1 MEELSIDSI
10 RVSLSNYQR
19 VVILKLKSKEMFIP
33 IWAGPSEADAIAIKL
48 QKVSL
53 PRPLTH
59 DLIISLLESLSISIE
74 YVLIESMKD
83 ETFFAKIAIKNNDKI
98 VMIDSRASDAIAL
111 AVRVTCPIYA
121 NDDVVEKVSV
131 TLDHKNETV
140 NKKNKATNESN
151 LSDVDNKTDISQFAD
166 FIDTLD
172 LESLGDN

>member
-1 MEELSIDSI
+1 
-10 RVSLSNYQR
+10 
-19 VVILKLKSKEMFIP
+19 MFIP
-33 IWAGPSEADAIAIKL
+33 IWVGPSEADAIAIKL

-59 DLIISLLESLSISIE
+59 DLVISLLESLSISIE

-151 LSDVDNKTDISQFAD
+151 LGDDNNKTDISQFAD

>member
-33 IWAGPSEADAIAIKL
+33 IWVGPSEADAIAIKL

-121 NDDVVEKVSV
+121 NEDVVEKVSV

-151 LSDVDNKTDISQFAD
+151 LSDDNNKTDISQFAD

>member
-19 VVILKLKSKEMFIP
+19 VVILKLKSKELFIP
-33 IWAGPSEADAIAIKL
+33 IWVGPSEADAIAIKL

-59 DLIISLLESLSISIE
+59 DLVISLLESLSISIE

-151 LSDVDNKTDISQFAD
+151 LSDDNNKTDISQFAD

>member
-33 IWAGPSEADAIAIKL
+33 IWVGPSEADAIAIKL

>member
-33 IWAGPSEADAIAIKL
+33 IWVGPSDADAIAIKL

-59 DLIISLLESLSISIE
+59 DLVVSLLESLSISIE

-131 TLDHKNETV
+131 SLDHKNETV

>member
-33 IWAGPSEADAIAIKL
+33 IWVGPSEADAIAIKL

-59 DLIISLLESLSISIE
+59 DLVISLLESLSISIE

-151 LSDVDNKTDISQFAD
+151 LSDEDNKTDMSQFAD

>member
-33 IWAGPSEADAIAIKL
+33 NWVGPSEADAIAIKL

-59 DLIISLLESLSISIE
+59 DLVISLLESLSISIE

-121 NDDVVEKVSV
+121 NEDVVEKVSV

>member
-33 IWAGPSEADAIAIKL
+33 IWVGPSEADAIAIKL

-59 DLIISLLESLSISIE
+59 DLVISLLDSLSASVE

-83 ETFFAKIAIKNNDKI
+83 ETFFAKVAIKNKDKI
-98 VMIDSRASDAIAL
+98 IMIDSRASDAIAL
-111 AVRVTCPIYA
+111 AVRVSCPIYA
-121 NDDVVEKVSV
+121 NEDVVEKVSV

-140 NKKNKATNESN
+140 NKKHKADAESK
-151 LSDVDNKTDISQFAD
+151 LIDEKSKTDLSHFVD

>member
-19 VVILKLKSKEMFIP
+19 VVILKLKSKELFIP
-33 IWAGPSEADAIAIKL
+33 IWVGPSEADAIAIKV

-53 PRPLTH
+53 PRHLTH
-59 DLIISLLESLSISIE
+59 DLVVSLLESLSISIE

-151 LSDVDNKTDISQFAD
+151 LSDDNNKTDISQFAD

>member
-33 IWAGPSEADAIAIKL
+33 IWVGPSEADAIAIKL

-59 DLIISLLESLSISIE
+59 DLVVSLLESLSISIE

-83 ETFFAKIAIKNNDKI
+83 ETFFAKIAIKNNDKK
-98 VMIDSRASDAIAL
+98 R
-111 AVRVTCPIYA
+111 
-121 NDDVVEKVSV
+121 
-131 TLDHKNETV
+131 
-140 NKKNKATNESN
+140 
-151 LSDVDNKTDISQFAD
+151 
-166 FIDTLD
+166 
-172 LESLGDN
+172 

>member
-33 IWAGPSEADAIAIKL
+33 IWVGPSEADAIAIKL

-59 DLIISLLESLSISIE
+59 DLVISLLESLSISIE

-151 LSDVDNKTDISQFAD
+151 LSDDNNKTDISQFAD

>member
-33 IWAGPSEADAIAIKL
+33 IWVGPSEADAIAIKL

-59 DLIISLLESLSISIE
+59 DLVISLLESLSISIE

-131 TLDHKNETV
+131 TLDHKNETI
-140 NKKNKATNESN
+140 NKKNKATIESN
-151 LSDVDNKTDISQFAD
+151 LSDEDNKTDMSQFAD

>member
-33 IWAGPSEADAIAIKL
+33 IWVGPSEADAIAIKL
-48 QKVSL
+48 QKASL

-59 DLIISLLESLSISIE
+59 DLVISLLESLSISIE

-151 LSDVDNKTDISQFAD
+151 LSDEDNKTDMSQFAD

>member
-33 IWAGPSEADAIAIKL
+33 IWVGPSEADAIAIKL

-59 DLIISLLESLSISIE
+59 DLVVSLLESLSISIE

-131 TLDHKNETV
+131 SLDHKNETV

-151 LSDVDNKTDISQFAD
+151 LSDNNNKTDISQFAD

>member
-33 IWAGPSEADAIAIKL
+33 IWVGPSEADAIAIKL

-59 DLIISLLESLSISIE
+59 DLVVSLLESLSISIE

-121 NDDVVEKVSV
+121 NEDVVEKVSV

-151 LSDVDNKTDISQFAD
+151 LSDDNNKTDISQFDD

>member
-33 IWAGPSEADAIAIKL
+33 IWVGPSEADAIAIKL

-53 PRPLTH
+53 SRPLTH
-59 DLIISLLESLSISIE
+59 DLVISLLDSLSASVE

-83 ETFFAKIAIKNNDKI
+83 ETFFAKVAIKNNDKI
-98 VMIDSRASDAIAL
+98 IMIDSRASDAIAL
-111 AVRVTCPIYA
+111 AVRVACPIYA

-140 NKKNKATNESN
+140 NKKNKVDIESKLRDDKNE
-151 LSDVDNKTDISQFAD
+151 TDLSQFVD

>member
-33 IWAGPSEADAIAIKL
+33 IWVGPSEADAIAIKL

-140 NKKNKATNESN
+140 NKNNKATNESN
-151 LSDVDNKTDISQFAD
+151 LSDDNNKTDISQFAD

>member
-19 VVILKLKSKEMFIP
+19 VVILKLKSKELFIP
-33 IWAGPSEADAIAIKL
+33 IWVGPSEADAIAIKL

-59 DLIISLLESLSISIE
+59 DLVISLLESLSISIE

-121 NDDVVEKVSV
+121 NEDVVEKVSV

-151 LSDVDNKTDISQFAD
+151 LSDDNNKTDISQFAD

>member
-33 IWAGPSEADAIAIKL
+33 IWVGPSEADAIAIKL

-59 DLIISLLESLSISIE
+59 DLVISLLESLSISIE

-140 NKKNKATNESN
+140 NKKNKTTNESN
-151 LSDVDNKTDISQFAD
+151 LSDDNNKTDISQFAD

>member
-1 MEELSIDSI
+1 
-10 RVSLSNYQR
+10 
-19 VVILKLKSKEMFIP
+19 MFIP
-33 IWAGPSEADAIAIKL
+33 IWVGPSEADAIAIKL

-59 DLIISLLESLSISIE
+59 DLVVSLLESLSISIE

-140 NKKNKATNESN
+140 NKKNKATNESS

>member
-19 VVILKLKSKEMFIP
+19 VIILKLKSKEMFIP
-33 IWAGPSEADAIAIKL
+33 IWVGPSEADAIAIKL

-59 DLIISLLESLSISIE
+59 DLVISLLESLSISIE

-140 NKKNKATNESN
+140 NKKNKTTNESN
-151 LSDVDNKTDISQFAD
+151 LSDDNNKTDISQFAD

>member
-33 IWAGPSEADAIAIKL
+33 IWVGPSEADAIAIKL

-59 DLIISLLESLSISIE
+59 DLVISLLESLSISIE

-121 NDDVVEKVSV
+121 NDEVVEKVSV

-140 NKKNKATNESN
+140 NKKNKATNKSN
-151 LSDVDNKTDISQFAD
+151 LSDDDDKTDISQFVD

>member
-33 IWAGPSEADAIAIKL
+33 IWVGPSEADAIAIKL

-59 DLIISLLESLSISIE
+59 DLVVSLLESLSISIE

-121 NDDVVEKVSV
+121 NEDVVEKVSV

-140 NKKNKATNESN
+140 NKKNKATNEPN

>member
-33 IWAGPSEADAIAIKL
+33 IWVGPSEADAIAIKL

-59 DLIISLLESLSISIE
+59 DLVISLLESLSISIE

-140 NKKNKATNESN
+140 NKKNKATNDSN

>member
-1 MEELSIDSI
+1 
-10 RVSLSNYQR
+10 
-19 VVILKLKSKEMFIP
+19 MFIP
-33 IWAGPSEADAIAIKL
+33 IWVGPSEADAIAIKL

-59 DLIISLLESLSISIE
+59 DLVISLLESLSISIE

-151 LSDVDNKTDISQFAD
+151 LSDEDNKTDMSQFAD

>member
-1 MEELSIDSI
+1 M
-10 RVSLSNYQR
+10 
-19 VVILKLKSKEMFIP
+19 VV
-33 IWAGPSEADAIAIKL
+33 
-48 QKVSL
+48 
-53 PRPLTH
+53 
-59 DLIISLLESLSISIE
+59 SLLESLSISIE

>member
-19 VVILKLKSKEMFIP
+19 VVILKLKSKELFIP
-33 IWAGPSEADAIAIKL
+33 IWVGPSEADAIAIKL

-59 DLIISLLESLSISIE
+59 DLVISLLESLSISIE

-121 NDDVVEKVSV
+121 NEDVVEKVSV

>member
-10 RVSLSNYQR
+10 RDSLSNYQR

-33 IWAGPSEADAIAIKL
+33 IWVGPSEADAIAIKL

-59 DLIISLLESLSISIE
+59 DLVISLLESLSISIE

-151 LSDVDNKTDISQFAD
+151 LSDEDNKTDMSQFAD

>member
-33 IWAGPSEADAIAIKL
+33 IWVGPSEADAIAIKL

-151 LSDVDNKTDISQFAD
+151 LSDDNNKTDISQFAD

>member
-19 VVILKLKSKEMFIP
+19 VIILKLKSKEMFIP
-33 IWAGPSEADAIAIKL
+33 IWVGPSEADAIAIKL

-59 DLIISLLESLSISIE
+59 DLVISLLESLSISIE

-151 LSDVDNKTDISQFAD
+151 LSDDNNKTDISQFAD

>member
-33 IWAGPSEADAIAIKL
+33 IWVGPSEADAIAIKL

-59 DLIISLLESLSISIE
+59 DLVISLLESLSISIE

-121 NDDVVEKVSV
+121 NEDVVEKVSV

-151 LSDVDNKTDISQFAD
+151 LSDDNNKTDISQFAD

>member
-33 IWAGPSEADAIAIKL
+33 IWVGPSEADAIAIKL

-59 DLIISLLESLSISIE
+59 DLVVSLLESLSISIE

-151 LSDVDNKTDISQFAD
+151 LSDDDNKTDISQFAD

>member
-33 IWAGPSEADAIAIKL
+33 IWVGPSEADAIAIKL

-59 DLIISLLESLSISIE
+59 DLVISLLESLSISIE

-151 LSDVDNKTDISQFAD
+151 LSDEDNKTDMSQFTD

>member
-33 IWAGPSEADAIAIKL
+33 IWVGPSEADAIAIKL

-59 DLIISLLESLSISIE
+59 DLVVSLLESLSISIE

>member
-19 VVILKLKSKEMFIP
+19 VIILKLKSKEMFIP
-33 IWAGPSEADAIAIKL
+33 IWVGPSEADAIAIKL

-59 DLIISLLESLSISIE
+59 DLVVSLLESLSISIE

>member
-33 IWAGPSEADAIAIKL
+33 IWVGPSEADAIAIKL

-59 DLIISLLESLSISIE
+59 DLVVSLLESLSISIE

-151 LSDVDNKTDISQFAD
+151 LSDEDNKTDMSQFAD

>member
-33 IWAGPSEADAIAIKL
+33 IWVGPSEADAIAIKL

-59 DLIISLLESLSISIE
+59 DLVISLLESLSISIE

>member
-33 IWAGPSEADAIAIKL
+33 IWVGPSEADAIAIKL

-151 LSDVDNKTDISQFAD
+151 LSDEDNKTDMSQFAD

>member
-1 MEELSIDSI
+1 MNQPFIKEFKEARELNLMLLVD
-10 RVSLSNYQR
+10 VSSSGEFGSEK
-19 VVILKLKSKEMFIP
+19 KLKNDVSAE
-33 IWAGPSEADAIAIKL
+33 IA
-48 QKVSL
+48 
-53 PRPLTH
+53 
-59 DLIISLLESLSISIE
+59 SI
-74 YVLIESMKD
+74 LA
-83 ETFFAKIAIKNNDKI
+83 FAAIKNNDKI